1 MQPTLDDIADV
12 IDTFTSDDLDK
23 LTTLIEETRHKKSKE
38 ERKAR
43 RKEILQMIRE
53 HPLFTHDDRDSVDI
67 VEDIRSSMFNP
78 NKDNE

>member
-53 HPLFTHDDRDSVDI
+53 HSLFTHDDRDSVDLDDALQN
-67 VEDIRSSMFNP
+67 EMFNP
-78 NKDNE
+78 NRNED

>member
-67 VEDIRSSMFNP
+67 VEDLRSSMFNP